1 MEHVLKAQAGMS
13 GDRERLVA
21 IVVDPS
27 SPYDRE
33 IAKGVAEYAREV
45 GGWQLYME
53 EEQGLRLPDLET
65 WPGQGIIASFDDES
79 VARRVM
85 SLPLPVVAV
94 GGACGGDDRGGI
106 PYVATDN
113 SRIAVLAAEHLLE
126 LEIRQFGFYGLPPAA
141 VTGWSGVRA
150 EAFAARVAAAGQV
163 CHTLI
168 ARHDSTHWSLLQ
180 AELTAWLTA
189 LPKPLGIMACD
200 DLRARHVL
208 EACRTLG
215 MRVPHDVA
223 VIGVD
228 DDHLICALSDPPLSS
243 VAQAAREIGH
253 TAARLLQSL
262 MGQSADRRLSGG
274 DSAVPRLTVVPPLG
288 VVPRRSTDMLA
299 KTDPA
304 DAVLSERE
312 RDVLRLLAKGL
323 VKREVASRLGL
334 SPHTIDNY
342 LRRIYAKFDV
352 HTVGAAVAKAA
363 RDGILRPDSPDG

>member
-1 MEHVLKAQAGMS
+1 MKGSLNAGAGTG
-13 GDRERLVA
+13 GDRGRLVA

-27 SPYDRE
+27 LPYDRE
-33 IAKGVAEYAREV
+33 IARGAAEYAREV

-53 EEQGLRLPDLET
+53 EEQGRRLPDFET
-65 WPGQGIIASFDDES
+65 WPGQGIIASFDDEA

-85 SLPLPVVAV
+85 ATRLPVVAV
-94 GGACGGDDRGGI
+94 GGGLGGDSIGGV

-113 SRIAVLAAEHLLE
+113 KRIAVLAAEHLLDRG
-126 LEIRQFGFYGLPPAA
+126 IREFGFYGLPPAA

-150 EAFAARVAAAGQV
+150 EAFAARVAAAGHV

-168 ARHDSTHWSLLQ
+168 AHHDSTHWSPLQ
-180 AELTAWLTA
+180 AELTAWLA
-189 LPKPLGIMACD
+189 LLPAPVGIMACD

-215 MRVPHDVA
+215 LRVPQDVA

-243 VAQAAREIGH
+243 VAQASREIGH
-253 TAARLLQSL
+253 TAARLLHAL
-262 MGQSADRRLSGG
+262 MGRSADRRTAGG
-274 DSAVPRLTVVPPLG
+274 DSAVPPLTVVPPLG
-288 VVPRRSTDMLA
+288 VVPRRSTDMQA
-299 KTDPA
+299 KTEPENA
-304 DAVLSERE
+304 GLSDRE
-312 RDVLRLLAKGL
+312 RDVLRLLAQGL
-323 VKREVASRLGL
+323 VKREVAQRLGL

-352 HTVGAAVAKAA
+352 HTVGAAVAKAV
-363 RDGILRPDSPDG
+363 RDGVL